1 MKIMHV
7 IDSMG
12 RGGAEWLLVE
22 QIRLAAP
29 DVESWVVAVNRGG
42 AALDA
47 ARTHGAK
54 VLVLDKGKRRW
65 ECIRRLA
72 RLMREAGIDVVNGH
86 NPVGGLYAAL
96 ASIEARGTV
105 VFRTEHSVHYRGRHS
120 VVYPLLEACSTA
132 LTRRVVCGCQAILE
146 SHVRRMPW
154 AARRFVTVTY
164 GISSAPHTRARDLL
178 RQELGVGP
186 EDRVALTIGRLAPA
200 KAHTVMIEA
209 FAAVAARVPQAVLL
223 IVGEGPLRPELEA
236 EVARRGLGGRVRL
249 LGVGGES
256 AELVKACDLFVL
268 SSVREGLPVSILEA
282 MRAGRAVV
290 ATDVGGTGEA
300 VEDGATGRLVPARD
314 PGALAAALED
324 LLGNPE
330 RLERFGVEAR
340 RRWEQRFT
348 AERMVSET
356 ERLYRSE
363 LGFSSRLE
371 AAEVVGGSRAS
382 S

>member
-1 MKIMHV
+1 M
-7 IDSMG
+7 
-12 RGGAEWLLVE
+12 
-22 QIRLAAP
+22 
-29 DVESWVVAVNRGG
+29 
-42 AALDA
+42 
-47 ARTHGAK
+47 
-54 VLVLDKGKRRW
+54 
-65 ECIRRLA
+65 
-72 RLMREAGIDVVNGH
+72 
-86 NPVGGLYAAL
+86 
-96 ASIEARGTV
+96 
-105 VFRTEHSVHYRGRHS
+105 
-120 VVYPLLEACSTA
+120 
-132 LTRRVVCGCQAILE
+132 
-146 SHVRRMPW
+146 
-154 AARRFVTVTY
+154 
-164 GISSAPHTRARDLL
+164 
-178 RQELGVGP
+178 
-186 EDRVALTIGRLAPA
+186 
-200 KAHTVMIEA
+200 
-209 FAAVAARVPQAVLL
+209 LL